1 MSYNLIMFE
10 IRRISPFDYSEQL
23 IELSKLWA
31 EEDITS
37 GLVPNGVSDLKEPC
51 FAAFSKGRI
60 LGYAFGHFYEAEKKI
75 NAIAPGS
82 KCFEIDEIFVLKEHR
97 NKGIGKRLFQKKRK
111 GSEERSGVYNFTDI
125 QEGL

>member
-1 MSYNLIMFE
+1 MFE
-10 IRRISPFDYSEQL
+10 IKRISSLDYWEQL

-37 GLVPNGVSDLKEPC
+37 GLVPNGISDLKEPC

-75 NAIAPGS
+75 NAISPGS

-97 NKGIGKRLFQKKRK
+97 NKGNWKKVIVGNRK

-125 QEGL
+125 H